1 MLGNCGMVGR
11 CRFEVGV
18 VLRQIRYEN
27 QRFCF
32 LSHDGDS
39 FTSCSRSSYV
49 VTMQKNYFFLFFFF
63 IFVEEFFRNQILFL
77 LFLFSL
83 VSSIVENPFSNAGS
97 FCEQGYISIRCM
109 DRKEQ
114 KKHGDHVYMRKS
126 LSVGAI

>member
-63 IFVEEFFRNQILFL
+63 HFRRGVLSKPDSFP
-77 LFLFSL
+77 L
-83 VSSIVENPFSNAGS
+83 VSFLSRI
-97 FCEQGYISIRCM
+97 I
-109 DRKEQ
+109 DR
-114 KKHGDHVYMRKS
+114 
-126 LSVGAI
+126 